1 MKQFLFYITFFIC
14 SIAVFSQEEKKVIQY
29 DDAIIE
35 QKKFDAQK
43 IEEYKQKDE
52 FIYVVEKE
60 NLLF

>member
-1 MKQFLFYITFFIC
+1 M
-14 SIAVFSQEEKKVIQY
+14 IQY